1 MRGHSRHTSVL
12 PAHRMAERGH
22 RDVSHA
28 TGEVLDGSR
37 SPGRSRPWVRRVR
50 REVCS
55 DFFPWIRMFYL
66 YFSSVVAL
74 CLIHGI
80 CTALITFFFLD
91 DNFFEWSGSYSFT
104 MLINFVDRYRL
115 TAYGLS
121 VGSPK
126 ADPETRGSETE
137 GKSQKRELREAG
149 HSSVQTGSCWGPRRG
164 HARTSELP
172 PSQEHPAL
180 FGEGLPWGMTSDIPA
195 PRPQAQLPENT
206 LGRSC
211 SNRRTWMQARRPRP
225 SAPNSF
231 HGAGGWGSLGTQHTC
246 RCLAGTTDQCGRGIN
261 RHYTVMSAT
270 TGQGRADEPGKRP
283 SVSGRMDGWNLS
295 QHASVSLKTFISQK
309 TGVLHRKEL
318 ECGTFTRQPH
328 AKSRSFSAI
337 TAPARPRRTTTRLL
351 NESFPRSLFR
361 GDLCRH
367 KAQRTSAGKPTRH

>member
-1 MRGHSRHTSVL
+1 
-12 PAHRMAERGH
+12 MAERGH

-91 DNFFEWSGSYSFT
+91 DNFFEWPGSYSFT

-115 TAYGLS
+115 TAYGLT

-126 ADPETRGSETE
+126 ADPETRGSEME
-137 GKSQKRELREAG
+137 GKSQKRELQEAG
-149 HSSVQTGSCWGPRRG
+149 HSSVQSGSCWGPRRG
-164 HARTSELP
+164 RARTSELP

-195 PRPQAQLPENT
+195 PRPQAQLQRTPSVGAVQIGEP
-206 LGRSC
+206 GC
-211 SNRRTWMQARRPRP
+211 RRGAHSHLLPTA
-225 SAPNSF
+225 STELE
-231 HGAGGWGSLGTQHTC
+231 AGGPWGPNT
-246 RCLAGTTDQCGRGIN
+246 
-261 RHYTVMSAT
+261 
-270 TGQGRADEPGKRP
+270 
-283 SVSGRMDGWNLS
+283 
-295 QHASVSLKTFISQK
+295 HAAALQVPQ
-309 TGVLHRKEL
+309 
-318 ECGTFTRQPH
+318 
-328 AKSRSFSAI
+328 
-337 TAPARPRRTTTRLL
+337 
-351 NESFPRSLFR
+351 
-361 GDLCRH
+361 
-367 KAQRTSAGKPTRH
+367 TSAGEALTVTTPSWVLPQDKAGPMNQVSGCRWADGWTDGIWVSVLPFLSKRLSPGKQESCTGKNWNAGRSHDSHTQSPGPSLPSLLPHGQGGRLPGCSMSRFLEAYSEGICADTRLKGPVQASPRVTNI